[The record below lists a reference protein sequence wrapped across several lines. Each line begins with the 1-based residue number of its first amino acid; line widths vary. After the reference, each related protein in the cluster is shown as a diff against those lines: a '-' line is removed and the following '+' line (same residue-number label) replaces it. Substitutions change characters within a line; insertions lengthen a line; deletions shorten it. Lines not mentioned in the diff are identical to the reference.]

1 MNFETIKNFIVDNW
15 QFISIVL
22 SILLS
27 FIFTLVFKKKPKVT
41 IPDDTLVSAFSL
53 LPQWINE
60 AEDKFG
66 RGHGEEKL
74 RYVIYLACSFLA
86 QQINVSVPV
95 ILDFYGSNLK
105 EAINNIMATPKS
117 HNGKEVKA
125 RE

>member
-27 FIFTLVFKKKPKVT
+27 LIFTLVFKKKPKVI
-41 IPDDTLVSAFSL
+41 IPDDTIASVFGL
-53 LPQWINE
+53 LPKWINE

-66 RGHGEEKL
+66 AGHGKEKL
-74 RYVIYLACSFLA
+74 NHVIYLACSYLA
-86 QQINVSVPV
+86 QSLGITVASVYS
-95 ILDFYGSNLK
+95 FYGLNLK

-117 HNGKEVKA
+117 HKGKEVKA